1 MSDYDIPELP
11 SDDELGI
18 TEEDRRALEA
28 ESEGSAPNADAPA
41 SRGPKPAA
49 TSSGT
54 SKPKPR
60 KPAPAPPTGPPP
72 LGGARGPVT
81 LLVLLILAVLST
93 QWWALPAPAPANA
106 PDTAFSSA
114 RAMTQLVDIAARPH
128 PPGSPEHA
136 RVRAYLEDALRDLG
150 VEPTVQT
157 STSMLRAGDV
167 VRSATVRN
175 LVARLP
181 GTDPTGTLLLTAHYD
196 SRELAPGAGDAGM
209 GVVTILETLR
219 AVLRG
224 APLRNDVLV
233 VLTDA
238 EELGLLGMRAWLQE
252 GRWADEVDVAL
263 SLEMRGGGG
272 APLMFQTGTSNG
284 WVVRRFAEWVPNP
297 VSHSIFEDIYRRM
310 PNDTDFTPLRE
321 AGVQGLNFAGIG
333 RAHVYHQTLDRPENV
348 SEATLQHYGEQVLPL
363 VRGLGAADLTTVD
376 APDVTW
382 FSAPF
387 VGLVV
392 YEDAVTWGL
401 SALLVLLLG
410 GLVWVGRRREALE
423 WGGLGAG
430 AALFLVLGAAG
441 WAASTGL
448 LAWLGGVHP
457 EQGALAGSAFHAE
470 GWYLLALAAAVFAL
484 LTVVMPWVRRR
495 VGLPGLT
502 LGAVAL
508 PVLGAVALSVV
519 APRTAPSLQ
528 WPALAGLL
536 AAAVSLGIG
545 PRQRTGMVGW
555 LVGLVLAVPVIWMLV
570 ALLEL
575 FWMAMSITLAPGLA
589 VGMAMTLVLILP
601 VLDVLREPNP
611 WWAPVVGVVA
621 AGALLGMGLLE
632 SRPAADRP
640 APSTLAYAL
649 DQRSGEA
656 YWLTAPED
664 DPEDPGASW
673 AQAQIGAA
681 FADSLQLPWF
691 LGAAPFWAATEAPVV
706 ETPEPQ
712 VAVVRDTTD
721 MDGRRVRLALRSE
734 VGAEMVLVDLSAMD
748 QATLQAVNGVAIPE
762 SDAAG
767 GTPMRPVRVSHW
779 GTPRDR
785 LLLDLSLGAQT
796 DRLELVVTEH
806 HFRPWELVGEAP
818 WRRPPTL
825 AANVAHQSDRA
836 MIRTALPLAL
846 VGGGGAAPDDPA
858 LEAPEEELP
867 GDTLAPSDTLAPGGA
882 PLPDD
887 SLPADSLPPDSLPGG

>member
-1 MSDYDIPELP
+1 MSDYDIPDLP

-18 TEEDRRALEA
+18 TEDDRRAFESEA
-28 ESEGSAPNADAPA
+28 EGAAPEARPKATSKSKVESAPARGTTAPV
-41 SRGPKPAA
+41 
-49 TSSGT
+49 
-54 SKPKPR
+54 
-60 KPAPAPPTGPPP
+60 PPQGPPP

-81 LLVLLILAVLST
+81 LLVLLALAVLTT

-128 PPGSPEHA
+128 PTGSPDHA
-136 RVRAYLEDALRDLG
+136 RVRAYLADALRDVG
-150 VEPTVQT
+150 MEPTVQT
-157 STSMLRAGDV
+157 TTSMIRVADV

-175 LVARLP
+175 LVAHLP

-196 SRELAPGAGDAGM
+196 SRELAPGAGDDGM

-219 AVLRG
+219 AILRG
-224 APLRNDVLV
+224 DPLRNDLLV

-238 EELGLLGMRAWLQE
+238 EELGLLGMRAWLRE

-272 APLMFQTGTSNG
+272 TPLMFQTGTSNG
-284 WVVRRFAEWVPNP
+284 WVVRRFAEFVPNP

-310 PNDTDFTPLRE
+310 PNDTDFTPLRD

-333 RAHVYHQTLDRPENV
+333 QAHVYHQGLDRPENV
-348 SEATLQHYGEQVLPL
+348 SEATLQHYGEQILPL
-363 VRGLGAADLTTVD
+363 VRGLGAADLTAVD

-382 FSAPF
+382 FTVPF
-387 VGLVV
+387 VGLVI

-401 SALLVLLLG
+401 SALLVLLLA
-410 GLVWVGRRREALE
+410 GLVWAGRRRGALG

-441 WAASTGL
+441 WAASTAL
-448 LAWLGGVHP
+448 LAWLGGFHP

-470 GWYLLALAAAVFAL
+470 GWYLLAVAAAVFAV
-484 LTVVMPWVRRR
+484 LTAITPVARRR
-495 VGLPGLT
+495 LGLPGLT
-502 LGAVAL
+502 LGAAAL

-536 AAAVSLGIG
+536 AAAASLGVG
-545 PRQRTGMVGW
+545 PRRRTGMVGW
-555 LVGLVLAVPVIWMLV
+555 VLGLILAVPVIWMMV

-575 FWMAMSITLAPGLA
+575 FWMGMSITLAPGLA

-601 VLDVLREPNP
+601 VLDVLREPNA
-611 WWAPVVGVVA
+611 WWAPVLGLVA
-621 AGALLGMGLLE
+621 AGALLGVGLLE
-632 SRPAADRP
+632 SRPAAERP
-640 APSTLAYAL
+640 APSTLTYAL
-649 DQRSGEA
+649 DRTSAEA
-656 YWLTAPED
+656 YWLTAPEQ
-664 DPEDPGASW
+664 DPEDPGATW
-673 AQAQIGAA
+673 ARAQVGAT
-681 FADSLQLPWF
+681 FGDSLQLPWF
-691 LGAAPFWAATEAPVV
+691 LRAAPFWAAAEARVV

-712 VAVVRDTTD
+712 VAVVRDTTEV
-721 MDGRRVRLALRSE
+721 DGRRVRLALRSE
-734 VGAEMVLVDLSAMD
+734 LGAELVLVDLSAMGE
-748 QATLQAVNGVAIPE
+748 ATLQAVNGVAIPD

-779 GTPRDR
+779 GTPQDR
-785 LLLDLSLGAQT
+785 LLLDLSVDPEL

-806 HFRPWELVGEAP
+806 HFRPWELLGEAP

-825 AANVAHQSDRA
+825 AANVADQSDRA
-836 MIRTALPLAL
+836 MIRTSLPLAL
-846 VGGGGAAPDDPA
+846 VGASAAPTDSVPGTPTDD
-858 LEAPEEELP
+858 LP
-867 GDTLAPSDTLAPGGA
+867 PDTLFLGDTLAPADTLRPGDT
-882 PLPDD
+882 LP
-887 SLPADSLPPDSLPGG
+887 PADALPPDSLPGG